1 MEQNY
6 AQFDLIVFLDHRSL
20 AEADLSFLD
29 GIDDSKTKVRV
40 MTREVAL
47 FNDRYKNMADAE
59 KKKVFKEKKVDLL
72 NRLIGENKLRFLG
85 AADEQDPEYR
95 LLAILVGKYYRQNV
109 LLITNDAEKAKPFL
123 PLIPVYEVFG
133 QVLKIISLTDTAT
146 EYAFEDSRKAL
157 AKLSAAGESA
167 PSATDAAEPAKE
179 EEDRTAEARE
189 EQNAE
194 TAGQDDAEKN
204 DPDGEEGG
212 KAEILEPSGSRED
225 QPDDEFDF

>member
-1 MEQNY
+1 M
-6 AQFDLIVFLDHRSL
+6 
-20 AEADLSFLD
+20 
-29 GIDDSKTKVRV
+29 KT
-40 MTREVAL
+40 A
-47 FNDRYKNMADAE
+47 
-59 KKKVFKEKKVDLL
+59 
-72 NRLIGENKLRFLG
+72 
-85 AADEQDPEYR
+85 
-95 LLAILVGKYYRQNV
+95 
-109 LLITNDAEKAKPFL
+109 AKPW
-123 PLIPVYEVFG
+123 
-133 QVLKIISLTDTAT
+133 QNC
-146 EYAFEDSRKAL
+146 RQR
-157 AKLSAAGESA
+157 GESA